1 MLYNNYN
8 KKGGL
13 MFLEIDFGSDMP
25 IYEQIRRSIIKAL
38 AKNELDFGQALP
50 SVRQLAGDIGV
61 NLHTVNKAYK
71 MLEEDGI
78 IVMDRRFGSR
88 IVDKS
93 YDITEAQKS
102 KVKEELDFIVALAKV
117 KNIEKTSLEKLIRN
131 IWEGNDE

>member
-1 MLYNNYN
+1 
-8 KKGGL
+8 

-25 IYEQIRRSIIKAL
+25 IYDQIRRAIIKAL

-88 IVDKS
+88 IVDKA
-93 YDITEAQKS
+93 YDMTGSQKEKIVEELEFITALS
-102 KVKEELDFIVALAKV
+102 KVKNLKKDDLD
-117 KNIEKTSLEKLIRN
+117 ELIRN
-131 IWEGNDE
+131 IWEENYE